1 MNKTDNTKLITV
13 GNLLK
18 ELKRYGKGCSEYV
31 VNIDIPDGSTLN
43 ITGMGLDKDGDL
55 SIEVDEDPD
64 EGYYDVRMLIDELEG
79 YAKSTQ
85 VHLEGCGLYLTFMV
99 NADGRIVSG
108 DDDEEEIIGFDAY
121 AFGEYE
127 VQPAGVKDSEA
138 EKRER
143 PEKKRKKSCAIPWG
157 FIALV
162 LLAVAAMTAAFFLG
176 LRNNIFAISIVA
188 FVALIAIAVM
198 VARIETCPYCGSI
211 RLEKKKIDPNLNIA
225 NWSVRCKKCGEEFF
239 ME

>member
-43 ITGMGLDKDGDL
+43 IMGTGLDKDGDL

-64 EGYYDVRMLIDELEG
+64 EGYFDVQMLIDELEG
-79 YAKSTQ
+79 YAKSTR
-85 VHLEGCGLYLTFMV
+85 VYLEGCGLYLTFKV

-108 DDDEEEIIGFDAY
+108 YDDEEEIVGFDAY

-127 VQPAGVKDSEA
+127 EHPSGGKVSQA

-143 PEKKRKKSCAIPWG
+143 ARKFDKVPWG
-157 FIALV
+157 FIALM
-162 LLAVAAMTAAFFLG
+162 LLAIAAAIAAICLWINYSIIAICIIG
-176 LRNNIFAISIVA
+176 L
-188 FVALIAIAVM
+188 VALIAIMVV
-198 VARIETCPYCGSI
+198 VARVKTCPYCGSI
-211 RLEKKKIDPNLNIA
+211 RLKKEKIDPNLNIA
-225 NWSVRCKKCGEEFF
+225 NWSVRCKKCGKEFF